1 MIESHSWFITR
12 ERKRERERK
21 CSQNKNVFKKNLH
34 DSGFF
39 PEVTSTSCYALFL
52 FVIFSF
58 FKYISGIIFSMK
70 SFHCFCLDRG
80 LAKSIRN
87 YLFCRENNI
96 SKKKKKKDPYLYLHI
111 TGQFAQKMTAH
122 RQPFNMVQW
131 YRSNLWIASRF
142 FFIMK

>member
-58 FKYISGIIFSMK
+58 FKYISGIIFSMR

-80 LAKSIRN
+80 LAKSIRK

-96 SKKKKKKDPYLYLHI
+96 SKKKKKGSLPLFTHNWSIRSKNDCPW
-111 TGQFAQKMTAH
+111 
-122 RQPFNMVQW
+122 QPFNMVQW

-142 FFIMK
+142 FFIMN